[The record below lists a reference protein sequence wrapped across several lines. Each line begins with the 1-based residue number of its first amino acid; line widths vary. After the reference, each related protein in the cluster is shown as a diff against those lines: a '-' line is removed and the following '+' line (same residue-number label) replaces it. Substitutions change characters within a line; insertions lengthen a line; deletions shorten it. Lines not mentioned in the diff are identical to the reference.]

1 MTDART
7 ISNASEKNPHQDA
20 WLTAF
25 FLENHIDPFAYPY
38 KVATVEQIEFMV
50 FLENNEQYFPCSDEM
65 FEAIMSRSSENYL
78 LKRYQA
84 VYEKIMH
91 MVDTFI
97 ESDYDKEYLYA
108 LIRIKYDHEIES
120 RLTIPSRLEKRL
132 CKIFQSQTHIEN
144 PFARKKQDAN
154 NRAQALLTSDFFMTA
169 LNHIDG
175 AIQNLNQFSLNS
187 LRKKIKE
194 IELQRLLTMMCAG
207 HLWEKPPETPLSVDT
222 FQRLFETRISGN
234 GLPELINL
242 IHTRKSKILWLTDEA
257 GGIMVDVAIAKF
269 LASLGHL
276 VILAVKE
283 APVFQKVSITDTR
296 NDPILAN
303 ALEDSHFIF
312 EKTISKNRLVQLLK
326 QDENIYV
333 VSDGTRENLNL
344 LLAST
349 TFARIFK
356 EVDFVISRGHDQKRR
371 LIHTHFQFTRNIINI
386 TVEDDDGIPGLSVV
400 YKPRHPEVINFSHR
414 DLEERANR
422 IIDQMKAAKAKN
434 MTVMFYSGIIGSI
447 PGKIDVAK
455 KIMSRFIDHLK
466 KQYPD
471 LFIINPSNYY
481 EPGMDADDLMYMWEI
496 VQTSNYIDVW
506 RFQTAEDITQGF
518 ALMKQKVP
526 PEWIGKDA
534 TYSTGCTKEMRIA
547 QNVLKTNPE
556 MQITGPSLDK
566 FMRRN
571 EYGVGSM
578 YDQRLADL

>member
-1 MTDART
+1 MTNSRFIPDVPG
-7 ISNASEKNPHQDA
+7 KNPLQDA

-25 FLENHIDPFAYPY
+25 FLENHIDPFAYPS

-50 FLENNEQYFPCSDEM
+50 YLEEKEKYFPCSDEM
-65 FEAIMSRSSENYL
+65 FTAIMSRNARDFL
-78 LKRYQA
+78 LERYQA
-84 VYEKIMH
+84 VQGKIIR
-91 MVDTFI
+91 MVDEFI
-97 ESDYDKEYLYA
+97 ESPYDRDFLTA

-120 RLTIPSRLEKRL
+120 LLMIPSRLEKRL
-132 CKIFQSQTHIEN
+132 CKIFVSQTHIEN
-144 PFARKKQDAN
+144 PYAAKKQEE
-154 NRAQALLTSDFFMTA
+154 NRQAQALLTSGAFHAA

-175 AIQNLNQFSLNS
+175 AIQHLERFSLTS

-194 IELQRLLTMMCAG
+194 IELKRLLSMMCAG
-207 HLWEKPPETPLSVDT
+207 HLWETPQAEPLPEQT
-222 FQRLFETRISGN
+222 FHRLFETQISGN
-234 GLPELINL
+234 GLSKLMDL
-242 IHTRKSKILWLTDEA
+242 IHTQKRKILWLTDES
-257 GGIMVDVAIAKF
+257 GGVMVDVAVARF
-269 LASLGHL
+269 LAGLGHL

-283 APVFQKVSITDTR
+283 APVFKKVSITDTR
-296 NDPILAN
+296 NDPVLAK

-333 VSDGTRENLNL
+333 VSDGTKENLNL
-344 LLAST
+344 LLTST

-356 EVDFVISRGHDQKRR
+356 EVDFVVSRGHDQKRR
-371 LIHTHFQFTRNIINI
+371 LIQTHFQFTRDIINMA
-386 TVEDDDGIPGLSVV
+386 VEDQNGTPELSIVF
-400 YKPRHPEVINFSHR
+400 KPRHPECIYFSHR

-434 MTVMFYSGIIGSI
+434 MSVMFYSGIIGSI
-447 PGKIDVAK
+447 PGRIDVAK
-455 KIMSRFIDHLK
+455 KILTRFIDYLQ

-471 LFIINPSNYY
+471 LFIINPSRYY

-496 VQTSNYIDVW
+496 VQTSNLIDVW
-506 RFQTAEDITQGF
+506 RFQTAEDITKSF
-518 ALMKQKVP
+518 SLMNRKVP

-547 QNVLKTNPE
+547 QEVLKTNPE
-556 MQITGPSLDK
+556 MQIIGPSLDK

>member
-1 MTDART
+1 MSNAQT
-7 ISNASEKNPHQDA
+7 ISVNPGKDPHQDA

-50 FLENNEQYFPCSDEM
+50 YLENGEQYFPCSDEM
-65 FEAIMSRSSENYL
+65 FEAIMSRSSANYL

-84 VYEKIMH
+84 VFDKIMH

-97 ESDYDKEYLYA
+97 ESDYDKKYLCA
-108 LIRIKYDHEIES
+108 LIRIKYEHEIES
-120 RLTIPSRLEKRL
+120 RLMIPSRLERRL
-132 CKIFQSQTHIEN
+132 YKTFQSQTHIEN
-144 PFARKKQDAN
+144 PFAWKKQETN

-175 AIQNLNQFSLNS
+175 AIQNLNRFSLNS

-194 IELQRLLTMMCAG
+194 IELHRLLTMMCAG
-207 HLWEKPPETPLSVDT
+207 HLWENPSETPLSVET

-234 GLPELINL
+234 GLPELMRL
-242 IHTRKSKILWLTDEA
+242 IHTQKSKILWLTDEA
-257 GGIMVDVAIAKF
+257 GGMMVDVAIAKF
-269 LASLGHL
+269 LADLGHL

-296 NDPILAN
+296 TDPILAN
-303 ALEDSHFIF
+303 ALEGSHFIF

-356 EVDFVISRGHDQKRR
+356 EVDFVISRGYDQKRR
-371 LIHTHFQFTRNIINI
+371 LIHTHFQFTRDIINI
-386 TVEDDDGIPGLSVV
+386 TVADHDGIPGLSVV
-400 YKPRHPEVINFSHR
+400 YKPRHPEFINFSHR

-422 IIDQMKAAKAKN
+422 IIGQMKAAKAKN

-471 LFIINPSNYY
+471 LFVINPSNYY

-506 RFQTAEDITQGF
+506 RFQTAEDITQSF
-518 ALMKQKVP
+518 ALMNQKVP

-578 YDQRLADL
+578 YDQRLADM